1 MAFGLDLLFNDTG
14 PKQYDAN
21 YHKVFV
27 HCVVSGSGSYVI
39 INKMWVDSFN
49 PYLYEQNSEIEPSK
63 GLPLFRFFPFF
74 FSSRY
79 ILVGG
84 EELEFN
90 SQYPDSFNTPYY
102 PMVQQGFIIQP
113 LSNWSAQINDNIYTG
128 FNTPGFN
135 VSYRRDN
142 YRLPKRIKLFDHS
155 TTGDKLKFNLMFSTD
170 LRGEHTGFLNIEYIV
185 YSAGTGQFQ
194 NKSRAIPLNGVI
206 HRSNFSE
213 VDYTDFEDIYELEG
227 ANVSSPF
234 VAVELS

>member
-1 MAFGLDLLFNDTG
+1 M
-14 PKQYDAN
+14 
-21 YHKVFV
+21 
-27 HCVVSGSGSYVI
+27 
-39 INKMWVDSFN
+39 
-49 PYLYEQNSEIEPSK
+49 
-63 GLPLFRFFPFF
+63 LPLFRFFPFF

-79 ILVGG
+79 ILLGG

-170 LRGEHTGFLNIEYIV
+170 LRGEHTGFLNIEYI
-185 YSAGTGQFQ
+185 Q
-194 NKSRAIPLNGVI
+194 
-206 HRSNFSE
+206 
-213 VDYTDFEDIYELEG
+213 
-227 ANVSSPF
+227 
-234 VAVELS
+234 